1 MNTCSRLDEHAKER
15 KSFTKQ
21 AYAPGLKG
29 PGPLGRIDFG
39 NPALKPMLRMMAD
52 NMKKDTRAYHPP
64 EGLRLRSLSVD
75 NGNGRQIWCF
85 VMEPEGEE
93 TRSLPGMLYC
103 HGGGFF
109 LPLQVPALRLA
120 AKYAAALHMR
130 IFLPEYRLLPEH
142 PAPAAFDDC
151 LAVWRQMIVRA
162 EVLRLDATK
171 ILLYG
176 ESAGGALAAGMA
188 QQLLAEC
195 DVRPVGQLLIYPV
208 LDDRCGR
215 YASMEQSV
223 DVAWPRSSN
232 EQMWREYLRD
242 ITSPAAPLVPLRTD
256 YSALAGLPP
265 AYIEPQ
271 EIDILHD
278 EAVTYAEALTAAG
291 ITVQLNE
298 VSGSYH
304 GFDAESDN
312 AFVSRVIQRRLCAMK
327 TMLESSSR
335 QPRP

>member
-1 MNTCSRLDEHAKER
+1 MNTCGRLDEHAKER

-120 AKYAAALHMR
+120 AKYAAALGIPARHYFTR
-130 IFLPEYRLLPEH
+130 CAARAFAHGLQRVGGPSARLH
-142 PAPAAFDDC
+142 
-151 LAVWRQMIVRA
+151 R
-162 EVLRLDATK
+162 T
-171 ILLYG
+171 
-176 ESAGGALAAGMA
+176 AGN
-188 QQLLAEC
+188 
-195 DVRPVGQLLIYPV
+195 RHFT
-208 LDDRCGR
+208 R
-215 YASMEQSV
+215 
-223 DVAWPRSSN
+223 
-232 EQMWREYLRD
+232 
-242 ITSPAAPLVPLRTD
+242 
-256 YSALAGLPP
+256 
-265 AYIEPQ
+265 
-271 EIDILHD
+271 
-278 EAVTYAEALTAAG
+278 
-291 ITVQLNE
+291 
-298 VSGSYH
+298 
-304 GFDAESDN
+304 
-312 AFVSRVIQRRLCAMK
+312 
-327 TMLESSSR
+327 
-335 QPRP
+335 

>member
-1 MNTCSRLDEHAKER
+1 M
-15 KSFTKQ
+15 
-21 AYAPGLKG
+21 
-29 PGPLGRIDFG
+29 GRIDFG

-171 ILLYG
+171 ILCT
-176 ESAGGALAAGMA
+176 ARA
-188 QQLLAEC
+188 
-195 DVRPVGQLLIYPV
+195 
-208 LDDRCGR
+208 
-215 YASMEQSV
+215 
-223 DVAWPRSSN
+223 
-232 EQMWREYLRD
+232 
-242 ITSPAAPLVPLRTD
+242 PAARWQQEWRSNSWPNATCGPRPTSDLSGAGRPLRPICLD
-256 YSALAGLPP
+256 G
-265 AYIEPQ
+265 
-271 EIDILHD
+271 
-278 EAVTYAEALTAAG
+278 AVCRCRMA
-291 ITVQLNE
+291 
-298 VSGSYH
+298 S
-304 GFDAESDN
+304 
-312 AFVSRVIQRRLCAMK
+312 
-327 TMLESSSR
+327 
-335 QPRP
+335 